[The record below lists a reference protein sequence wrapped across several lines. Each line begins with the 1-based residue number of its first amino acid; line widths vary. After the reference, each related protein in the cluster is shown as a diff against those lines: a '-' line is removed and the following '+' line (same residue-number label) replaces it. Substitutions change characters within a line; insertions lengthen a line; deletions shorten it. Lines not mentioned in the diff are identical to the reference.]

1 MPTSATNGH
10 DARRAR
16 TREALLTSAS
26 ELFETHGYD
35 ATTAAQIARHARVS
49 ERTFY
54 MHFPMKEDLL
64 FAHLRDYDALARHV
78 AHETR
83 SSDPIDRVH
92 AALSALIDAAST
104 DESVARQAAVRA
116 QLGARGE
123 IPRSLAGQLMNLAH
137 GLAQSISTD
146 TGAAIATVAP
156 IVGAA
161 LGAVEGAGFEAALR
175 TTDAAERREAMS
187 RALDAALRGFRTAA
201 MTEPR

>member
-16 TREALLTSAS
+16 TREALLASAS
-26 ELFETHGYD
+26 ELFEVHGYD
-35 ATTAAQIARHARVS
+35 ATTVAQIARRAHVS

-54 MHFPMKEDLL
+54 VHFPMKEDLL
-64 FAHLRDYDALARHV
+64 FAHVRDFDALARRV
-78 AHETR
+78 AHETP
-83 SSDPIDRVH
+83 SADPVDRVH

-123 IPRSLAGQLMNLAH
+123 IPRSLAGHLMNLAR

-161 LGAVEGAGFEAALR
+161 LGAVEGAGLEAALR
-175 TTDAAERREAMS
+175 TTDAAERRESMT
-187 RALDAALRGFRTAA
+187 RALDAALRGFRAA
-201 MTEPR
+201 GAAEPH